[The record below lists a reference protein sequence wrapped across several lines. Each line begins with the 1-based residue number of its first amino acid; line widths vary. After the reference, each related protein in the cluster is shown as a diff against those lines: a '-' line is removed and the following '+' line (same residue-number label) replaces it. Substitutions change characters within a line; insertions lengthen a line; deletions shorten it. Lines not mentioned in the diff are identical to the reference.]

1 MSTHDLP
8 SSVDKLARLLR
19 PLVGTAALALCLV
32 GCGRPY
38 EVATPSGFVDL
49 EDRYDDGDEEYRA
62 TTADGVVIGVRAWDN
77 EPYAERA
84 FLVRA
89 IENQLRQG
97 RGYALLSTREVVSR
111 NGLKGTQM
119 RFGHDEASG
128 PHLYVL
134 TVFTD
139 EDHVWLH
146 EAAGK
151 KELVEKA
158 ESSIAWSVSQFA
170 PDL

>member
-1 MSTHDLP
+1 MRLRD
-8 SSVDKLARLLR
+8 LLR
-19 PLVGTAALALCLV
+19 PLRLASCLALVTAA

-38 EVATPSGFVDL
+38 EVQTPSGFVDL
-49 EDRYDDGDEEYRA
+49 EDRYDDGDDEYRA
-62 TTADGVVIGVRAWDN
+62 TTADGVVIGVRAFDN

-89 IENQLRQG
+89 IENQLRLG
-97 RGYALLSTREVVSR
+97 RGYALLETKKVSSK
-111 NGLKGTQM
+111 NGVEGTQL
-119 RFGHDEASG
+119 RFGHDEPSG

-134 TVFTD
+134 TVFVD
-139 EDHVWLH
+139 DDHVWLH

-158 ESSIAWSVSQFA
+158 EQSIAWSLRELA
-170 PDL
+170 LD

>member
-1 MSTHDLP
+1 MDLAT
-8 SSVDKLARLLR
+8 SRLRSCFALVALAVGS
-19 PLVGTAALALCLV
+19 LVGGA

-38 EVATPSGFVDL
+38 DVATPAGFVDL
-49 EDRYDDGDEEYRA
+49 EDRYDDGDDEYRA
-62 TTADGVVIGVRAWDN
+62 TTADGVVIGIRAYDN

-89 IENQLRQG
+89 IENQLRLG
-97 RGYALLSTREVVSR
+97 RGYALLETKEVSAK

-119 RFGHDEASG
+119 RFGHDQPSG

-134 TVFTD
+134 SVFTD
-139 EDHVWLH
+139 EDYVYLH

-158 ESSIAWSVSQFA
+158 EQSIAWSVREFS
-170 PDL
+170 PD